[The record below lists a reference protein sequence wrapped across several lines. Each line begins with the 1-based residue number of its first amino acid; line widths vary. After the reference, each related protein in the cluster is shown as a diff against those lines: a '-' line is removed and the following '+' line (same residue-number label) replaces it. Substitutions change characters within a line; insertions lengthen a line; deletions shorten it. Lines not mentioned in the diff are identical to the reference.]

1 MTYIMNQENNKKKTG
16 RLDNLDALK
25 AISITL
31 VVFCHY
37 VLLSKES
44 IAGNAVMS
52 AAWGA
57 VPCFMMV
64 SGALLHSKKDFSWSY
79 YFNKLAKIII
89 PFIVWRL
96 IYLLITA
103 MVSTVESS
111 FSQVIQYL
119 FFFKD
124 IDSVSTGGM
133 WYIIAYIVVLLIYP
147 VTYHLFQDKN
157 GRKVL
162 LFMCILACLSGILIP
177 SVNWGANKISAAMG
191 RGEISI
197 ITLNM
202 LMPFNNYA
210 NMLFY
215 FIIGAFIFDSRDSIK
230 EFFNERRY
238 ITIATVVAGVAGLM
252 AVKYLDN
259 GTWRWENIYI
269 LDGYTRFS
277 TLILSIG
284 LFLFF
289 LVYDFN
295 KIYHM
300 LAVSVGR
307 YTMGIYY
314 IHPIALFVCY
324 VTIYPYLTDY
334 SSFSLNCVK
343 TIVMLIFSAVV
354 TILIRAV
361 PGLRRLVM

>member
-1 MTYIMNQENNKKKTG
+1 MISTKNRNGSG
-16 RLDNLDALK
+16 RLENLDALK

-37 VLLSKES
+37 VLLSKGS

-64 SGALLHSKKDFSWSY
+64 SGALLHSKRSFSWGY
-79 YFNKLAKIII
+79 YFNKLIKIIV
-89 PFIVWRL
+89 PFILWRL

-103 MVSTVESS
+103 MVSTVECS
-111 FSQVIQYL
+111 FSQVVQYL

-133 WYIIAYIVVLLIYP
+133 WYIIAYIVVLLLYP
-147 VTYHLFQDKN
+147 VTYHLFRDEN

-162 LFMCILACLSGILIP
+162 LFMCILACLSGVIIP
-177 SVNWGANKISAAMG
+177 SINWGINKISAAMG
-191 RGEISI
+191 RGEVSV

-215 FIIGAFIFDSRDSIK
+215 FILGAFIFDSRDSIK
-230 EFFNERRY
+230 EFFSGRRY
-238 ITIATVVAGVAGLM
+238 ITIAAVIAGVAGLM
-252 AVKYLDN
+252 SVKYIDN
-259 GTWRWENIYI
+259 GTWRWENLYI
-269 LDGYTRFS
+269 LDGYTRCS
-277 TLILSIG
+277 TAVLSIG

-289 LVYDFN
+289 LVYDFK
-295 KIYHM
+295 KIYHI
-300 LAVSVGR
+300 LAVSLGR

-314 IHPIALFVCY
+314 IHPIALFACY
-324 VTIYPYLTDY
+324 VTVYPYLTDY
-334 SSFSLNCVK
+334 SSFTLNCVK
-343 TIVMLIFSAVV
+343 TIIMLAFSASV
-354 TILIRAV
+354 TMLLRAV
-361 PGLRRLVM
+361 PGLKRLVV